1 MKSAHLRRSIGAID
15 GDNIVVLAVATV
27 ADKVLTSSGGEFLQ
41 GQNRGEIIPFG
52 DGMGDGTDQQ
62 CGGHD
67 GDDVKEKSILR
78 GEEGKGKEEEK
89 KNRQDVRDIQ
99 RGKSG

>member
-15 GDNIVVLAVATV
+15 GNNIVVLAVATV
-27 ADKVLTSSGGEFLQ
+27 AEKVLASPGGEFLQ

-67 GDDVKEKSILR
+67 GDDVKEMSILR
-78 GEEGKGKEEEK
+78 GEEGKKEK
-89 KNRQDVRDIQ
+89 KKTRAE
-99 RGKSG
+99 KM